1 MDEKKPKEII
11 REELKKLSELSWG
24 QRLGYIWDYYKPL
37 MAAILVV
44 IFLVCMGVTMYR
56 NSQIEHLLNV
66 YLINSNYLEIDTDAM
81 TSEFADRI
89 GGLKAKQEILIDPTL
104 QLSAESQSQYDVANQ
119 VKSAALLSIGDMDV
133 VLMDEEVFENYQKQ
147 GYLMNL
153 EEILT
158 EEQIETWKELQ
169 VYREVPSEEETDLP
183 AELDFGTE
191 ADRAVQLENETEADQ
206 AVQLENETETDQA
219 AAESETELDPDAEI
233 MLAALDVTTSQV
245 LKKYGAY
252 SDTKVYAGVIIN
264 ASHPEL
270 CDDFLEYLLQE

>member
-11 REELKKLSELSWG
+11 REELRKLSELTWG

-37 MAAILVV
+37 MAAVLVV

-81 TSEFADRI
+81 TAEFADQI

-119 VKSAALLSIGDMDV
+119 VKSVALLSAGDMDV

-158 EEQIETWKELQ
+158 EEQMEVWKELK
-169 VYREVPSEEETDLP
+169 VYREVPSEEETDLF
-183 AELDFGTE
+183 AGLDS
-191 ADRAVQLENETEADQ
+191 ETEADA
-206 AVQLENETETDQA
+206 AVQTDSETEMNSAVQTD
-219 AAESETELDPDAEI
+219 SETELDPDAEI
-233 MLAALDVTTSQV
+233 MLAALDVTQSQV
-245 LKKYGAY
+245 LQKYGAY

-264 ASHPEL
+264 ASHPDL